1 MGTATARFVA
11 SASSAPILVTDVED
25 LHEADQD
32 AVLGDRLA
40 DAQGPAAHVGAVAHL
55 VGQPGRAA
63 LLAHELSTR
72 AARLALVSL
81 LA

>member
-1 MGTATARFVA
+1 METATARFVA
-11 SASSAPILVTDVED
+11 FADSAPILVTDVDD

-40 DAQGPAAHVGAVAHL
+40 DAQGPAARAGAVAHL

-72 AARLALVSL
+72 ASRMALLSL
-81 LA
+81 LV